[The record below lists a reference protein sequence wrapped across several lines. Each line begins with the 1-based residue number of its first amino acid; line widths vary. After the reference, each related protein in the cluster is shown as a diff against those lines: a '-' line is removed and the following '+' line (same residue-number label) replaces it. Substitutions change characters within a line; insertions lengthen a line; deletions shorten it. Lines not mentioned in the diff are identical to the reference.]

1 MLFNHLVLQEQSIP
15 AADPTVGKAV
25 VQQNATTEED
35 DVAASACDD
44 DDEEGSSVSSLPS
57 DGEESNAAEEPELDS
72 VEMDVEEEIGKVL
85 HQEIAHTLDPN
96 VLEANDM
103 IDQSLD
109 FIEEVDSVTLAAAQL
124 MGVVA
129 LLNGPAKESEAV
141 TAVTTDT
148 AMVST
153 CILIFK
159 VTKSLF
165 QETEEEAEP
174 SSINK
179 MSPEEVFCHNV
190 ERDAAELT
198 DGSAAYKK
206 KVVVCGERLLN
217 EMDQHRGLMSANEIY
232 DHLHYFKVNVRM
244 VFDLLILFDMPKAV
258 LERRP
263 ASPSAAIEF
272 AKRAF
277 AQAFTE
283 RYY

>member
-1 MLFNHLVLQEQSIP
+1 
-15 AADPTVGKAV
+15 
-25 VQQNATTEED
+25 
-35 DVAASACDD
+35 
-44 DDEEGSSVSSLPS
+44 
-57 DGEESNAAEEPELDS
+57 
-72 VEMDVEEEIGKVL
+72 MDVEEEIGKVL

-148 AMVST
+148 AM
-153 CILIFK
+153 
-159 VTKSLF
+159 
-165 QETEEEAEP
+165 ETEEEAEP